1 MNGVRDLTTDFQ
13 KQLVDASAEN
23 QKNKKPIA
31 RREDSSKKARK
42 NRGSGCLCFLCVRLG
57 VSAILYYY

>member
-13 KQLVDASAEN
+13 KQLVDVSAEN

-31 RREDSSKKARK
+31 RREDSSKKGRK
-42 NRGSGCLCFLCVRLG
+42 IGEVVVCVFCMSG
-57 VSAILYYY
+57 